1 MVLVSQPCRRRGL
14 ATRLLQ
20 AAVDCLL
27 RAGLVPMLDATPEGR
42 AVYSRLGFVGIEDID
57 RWRGEVAGDGTEGP
71 GRSDFG
77 QLASIDLSAF
87 GADRLHLLAALG
99 SRPGSSVFV
108 DDGGYAIVRRGRLAS
123 QIGPVVAPTVEGGR
137 DLVRA
142 ILDRARGAIIA
153 DVPRSATEAA
163 RPDRSRLH
171 GAAKLPQNGVWPA
184 TRCRSSSPRG
194 RSWGNPHCAC
204 GCCSLARDG
213 GRGIRATS
221 WSSGRRCRRSP
232 RGTAAR

>member
-1 MVLVSQPCRRRGL
+1 MALPYPPRFGWVSMVLVSQPCRRRGL

-27 RAGLVPMLDATPEGR
+27 QAGLVPMLDATPEGR

-108 DDGGYAIVRRGRLAS
+108 DYGGYAIVRRGRLAS

-153 DVPRSATEAA
+153 DVPRSSTDVA
-163 RPDRSRLH
+163 RDLIDR
-171 GAAKLPQNGVWPA
+171 GFTVQ
-184 TRCRSSSPRG
+184 RSFHRMAYG
-194 RSWGNPHCAC
+194 RSHGLGNKV
-204 GCCSLARDG
+204 SVF
-213 GRGIRATS
+213 I
-221 WSSGRRCRRSP
+221 
-232 RGTAAR
+232 TAGPELG